1 MNDITDRNAGY
12 DGRKL
17 GEAKFGVLPTV
28 VSPEFIWRLF
38 STLFGVSCAERK
50 ALTWMIALASLSESA
65 RNIALGGLD
74 KAAKLFEQA
83 YPSVKVHV
91 NNVGRRSGRVP
102 ETADCN

>member
-1 MNDITDRNAGY
+1 
-12 DGRKL
+12 
-17 GEAKFGVLPTV
+17 
-28 VSPEFIWRLF
+28 
-38 STLFGVSCAERK
+38 
-50 ALTWMIALASLSESA
+50 MIALASLSESA
-65 RNIALGGLD
+65 RKIALGGLD